1 MGLRFLYP
9 VYLID
14 SVEVTVGDQ
23 ISDATMTKSMQSY
36 VVIMVFLSDIQCN
49 MYMYTAKAFLKS
61 IRKSSFVR
69 VPGAYPR
76 KLTEKEALEMQTR
89 TQN

>member
-23 ISDATMTKSMQSY
+23 TSDATMTKSIQYLQHISY
-36 VVIMVFLSDIQCN
+36 TYNHYIYCV
-49 MYMYTAKAFLKS
+49 TAKAFLQS

-69 VPGAYPR
+69 VPGGYPR
-76 KLTEKEALEMQTR
+76 KLTEQEAIEIQTR
-89 TQN
+89 IKFK